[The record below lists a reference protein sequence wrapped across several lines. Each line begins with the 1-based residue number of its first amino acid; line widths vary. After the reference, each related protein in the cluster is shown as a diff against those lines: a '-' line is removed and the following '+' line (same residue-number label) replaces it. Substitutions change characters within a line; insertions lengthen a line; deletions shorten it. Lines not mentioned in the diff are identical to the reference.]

1 MCVYVF
7 SLSSAQAYVTA
18 NNNRPYNGQLVCCGG
33 KRSFG
38 RAPGRLDRDGRL
50 ARYSLRSAMIF
61 SPLALIASP
70 FSRSFLPSLSL
81 RCPFPSAAAPDH
93 RQIRTKEMMI
103 DVRDEICS
111 GEGGETKNA
120 LGWTDGRT
128 DGRRIGAAFFPRHIF
143 LPTLWW
149 AGCSLFR
156 VQGGSVLDRF
166 LLLHSH
172 QLTFASFSALLAP
185 SSRPWDQRVQIR
197 T

>member
-1 MCVYVF
+1 MCDYVF

-18 NNNRPYNGQLVCCGG
+18 NINRPYNGQLVCCGG

-38 RAPGRLDRDGRL
+38 RAPGRLDGGGRL

-120 LGWTDGRT
+120 LGWTDRRTDGRT
-128 DGRRIGAAFFPRHIF
+128 DGRTTDRRGFFPPVIF
-143 LPTLWW
+143 SPNIVVGW
-149 AGCSLFR
+149 
-156 VQGGSVLDRF
+156 
-166 LLLHSH
+166 
-172 QLTFASFSALLAP
+172 LLAF
-185 SSRPWDQRVQIR
+185 
-197 T
+197 